1 MANLISRTRKVSQCY
16 LKSFQMKRRVRVP
29 AVVLAD
35 EALAELVHHG
45 AQHGTGVVGKVQIS
59 DLHHWDRDDG
69 ERLLVL
75 FGGTRPQLKEESC

>member
-1 MANLISRTRKVSQCY
+1 
-16 LKSFQMKRRVRVP
+16 MKRRVRVP